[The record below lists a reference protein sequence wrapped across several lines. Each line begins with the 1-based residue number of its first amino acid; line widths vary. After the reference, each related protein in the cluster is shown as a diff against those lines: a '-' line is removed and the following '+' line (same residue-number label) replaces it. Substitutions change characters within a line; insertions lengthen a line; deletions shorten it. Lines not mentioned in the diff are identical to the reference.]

1 MCFNNFKEE
10 NLTMKEEK
18 ITKQKDLLKKVFVK
32 MLETNANIMRFQM
45 SLIDN
50 EEEIK
55 GFKKFIKQTEKAIKI
70 VQCVVHY
77 EILVSL
83 YNTFICQKETYF
95 MTLCKTINNKETI
108 IKWDRT
114 EKGFK
119 LFLQLESEAKAK
131 SKEEYEKKLA
141 QKEMIKK
148 AREEGKKV
156 EMVYVDGKLEPKIVD
171 EPLS

>member
-1 MCFNNFKEE
+1 
-10 NLTMKEEK
+10 MKEEK
-18 ITKQKDLLKKVFVK
+18 ITKQKELLKKIFTR
-32 MLETNANIMRFQM
+32 MLETNIEIMKFQM
-45 SLIDN
+45 TLAKTS
-50 EEEIK
+50 EELK
-55 GFKKFIKQTEKAIKI
+55 GLKNFVKQSEKAIKI
-70 VQCVVHY
+70 VQGVNHY

-83 YNTFICQKETYF
+83 YNTFVNGKETYF
-95 MTLCKTINNKETI
+95 MTLCKTINRKDTI
-108 IKWDRT
+108 LKWDRT

-148 AREEGKKV
+148 AKEEGKKI
-156 EMVYVDGKLEPKIVD
+156 EMVYVNGKLEPQIVE